1 MLFFNVI
8 GKNRKTRSK
17 LNTSTTKSTEIKVSR
32 QFCFGLDRTKY
43 SSSRNFLSACLIQ
56 SLQDYI
62 HSAFHIFIIRDEQI
76 KIKPYLE
83 SEL

>member
-1 MLFFNVI
+1 MLFFKVI
-8 GKNRKTRSK
+8 GKNRKAHSK
-17 LNTSTTKSTEIKVSR
+17 LNTTTTKSTEIKVSH

-43 SSSRNFLSACLIQ
+43 SSSRGFLSASLIQ

-62 HSAFHIFIIRDEQI
+62 HSAFHIFIIRYKKI
-76 KIKPYLE
+76 KIKPNLE